1 MKTYLKLT
9 VEELEIIHQALT
21 VRATKPKNLIGKN
34 SMLAR
39 QAGAAAKL
47 LGRWDQEIRGK
58 PTEPMSLIGDSPE
71 EEEELD
77 NLSREEIEEEYDLD
91 EDEP

>member
-9 VEELEIIHQALT
+9 VEELEIIHQALR

-47 LGRWDQEIRGK
+47 LGRWEKDVASA
-58 PTEPMSLIGDSPE
+58 PTEPMSLIGDDPE
-71 EEEELD
+71 DEEELD
-77 NLSREEIEEEYDLD
+77 NLSREEIEEEYDL
-91 EDEP
+91 ED